1 MMDGRV
7 ARVGNMS
14 STFGALYD
22 SVLDRYI
29 EMVTLFGIFFNNL

>member
-7 ARVGNMS
+7 ARVGKMS

-22 SVLDRYI
+22 SVLDRYS
-29 EMVTLFGIFFNNL
+29 ELVTLFGIFYY